1 VGIKNFFIF
10 AYINETK
17 MLEEVKKPIGDFI
30 LENATGVQGQDGVY
44 YHYSEVCKLLR
55 LQEKELK
62 KSEKDLVD

>member
-1 VGIKNFFIF
+1 MDIKNFCIF

-17 MLEEVKKPIGDFI
+17 LEEVKKPIGDFI

>member
-1 VGIKNFFIF
+1 
-10 AYINETK
+10 
-17 MLEEVKKPIGDFI
+17 MLEEIKRPIGDFI

>member
-1 VGIKNFFIF
+1 MYSNK
-10 AYINETK
+10 ET
-17 MLEEVKKPIGDFI
+17 MTEEIKKPIGDFI
-30 LENATGVQGQDGVY
+30 LENAKGVQGQDGVY

>member
-1 VGIKNFFIF
+1 MKQM
-10 AYINETK
+10 T
-17 MLEEVKKPIGDFI
+17 EEVKKPIGDFI

-62 KSEKDLVD
+62 KDLVD

>member
-1 VGIKNFFIF
+1 MYSNK
-10 AYINETK
+10 ET
-17 MLEEVKKPIGDFI
+17 MTEEVKKPIGDFI

-62 KSEKDLVD
+62 NSEKDLVD